1 MTGEKESLDRAE
13 RLHTAML
20 VGYQLDRIAE
30 RLERR
35 RQREVWFAVVLA
47 LGGAAAGIVAAGVL
61 VTMGVEFTLQAVL
74 GWAVGAWTGAVLG
87 LAGAATR
94 AAVEIRAAAAGQ
106 APVKDAESD

>member
-1 MTGEKESLDRAE
+1 MTGEEERLARAE

-20 VGYQLDRIAE
+20 VADQLDRIAE
-30 RLERR
+30 RLDRR
-35 RQREVWFAVVLA
+35 RQREVWFAIALA

-94 AAVEIRAAAAGQ
+94 AGVEVRSAAAGQ
-106 APVKDAESD
+106 GPARGTDSD